1 MNKLKDYMLIGVLV
15 GVLIPIVLYLV
26 LLTFLEYALEE
37 NPLRES
43 TIQVIALFA
52 NFPLLRITLTK
63 YQKDRLGRGIL
74 LSTFVMAIWYIVQH
88 DLLEF

>member
-1 MNKLKDYMLIGVLV
+1 MNKLKDHMLIGVIV
-15 GVLIPIVLYLV
+15 GVLIPNLLYAV
-26 LLTFLEYALEE
+26 LLTFFEYALEE

>member
-1 MNKLKDYMLIGVLV
+1 MNKLKDNILTGVVV
-15 GVLIPIVLYLV
+15 GVFIPIVLYVV
-26 LLTFLEYALEE
+26 LLTFLEYMFVG

-43 TIQVIALFA
+43 TLQVIALFA

-88 DLLEF
+88 NLLEF

>member
-1 MNKLKDYMLIGVLV
+1 MNKLKDHMFIGVLV
-15 GVLIPIVLYLV
+15 GILIPVFLYAV
-26 LLTFLEYALEE
+26 LLTFFENTMDD

-43 TIQVIALFA
+43 TLQLIALFA
-52 NFPLLRITLTK
+52 NFPLLRMSLTK

-88 DLLEF
+88 NLLEL

>member
-1 MNKLKDYMLIGVLV
+1 MNKLKDHMLIGVLLGIV
-15 GVLIPIVLYLV
+15 IPIILYAV
-26 LLTFLEYALEE
+26 LLTFMEYALGE

-52 NFPLLRITLTK
+52 NFPLLRITLSK

>member
-1 MNKLKDYMLIGVLV
+1 MNKLKDHMLIGVVL
-15 GVLIPIVLYLV
+15 GVLIPIVLYAV
-26 LLTFLEYALEE
+26 LLTFLECMLVE
-37 NPLRES
+37 NTLRES
-43 TIQVIALFA
+43 TLQVIALFA

-88 DLLEF
+88 NLLEF

>member
-1 MNKLKDYMLIGVLV
+1 MNKLKDHMLTGVLL
-15 GVLIPIVLYLV
+15 GVLIPIVLYAV
-26 LLTFLEYALEE
+26 LLTFLECMLVE

-43 TIQVIALFA
+43 TLQVIALFA

-74 LSTFVMAIWYIVQH
+74 FSTFVMAIWYIFQH
-88 DLLEF
+88 NLLEF

>member
-1 MNKLKDYMLIGVLV
+1 MNKLKDNMLIGVLV

-52 NFPLLRITLTK
+52 NFPLLRIMLTK

>member
-1 MNKLKDYMLIGVLV
+1 MNKLKDHMLIGVVL
-15 GVLIPIVLYLV
+15 GVLIPIVLYAV
-26 LLTFLEYALEE
+26 LLTFFECMLVE

-43 TIQVIALFA
+43 TLQVIALFA
-52 NFPLLRITLTK
+52 NFPLLRIMLTN

-88 DLLEF
+88 NLLEF

>member
-1 MNKLKDYMLIGVLV
+1 MNKLKDHMLIGVLL
-15 GVLIPIVLYLV
+15 GALIPVFLYAV
-26 LLTFLEYALEE
+26 LLTFLECMLVD

-43 TIQVIALFA
+43 TLQVIALFA

>member
-1 MNKLKDYMLIGVLV
+1 MNKLKDHMFIGVVL
-15 GVLIPIVLYLV
+15 GVIIPIVLYAV
-26 LLTFLEYALEE
+26 LLTFLEYMFVG

-43 TIQVIALFA
+43 TLQVIALFA

-88 DLLEF
+88 NLLEF

>member
-1 MNKLKDYMLIGVLV
+1 MNKLKDHMLIGVLLGIV
-15 GVLIPIVLYLV
+15 IPIVLYAV

>member
-1 MNKLKDYMLIGVLV
+1 MNKLKDHMLIGVLV
-15 GVLIPIVLYLV
+15 GVLIPIVLYAV

-63 YQKDRLGRGIL
+63 YQKDSLGRGIL

>member
-1 MNKLKDYMLIGVLV
+1 MNKLKDNILTGVLV
-15 GVLIPIVLYLV
+15 GVFIPIVLYVV
-26 LLTFLEYALEE
+26 LLTFLEYMFVG

-43 TIQVIALFA
+43 TLQVIALFA

-88 DLLEF
+88 NLLEF

>member
-1 MNKLKDYMLIGVLV
+1 MNKLKDHMLIGVVL
-15 GVLIPIVLYLV
+15 GFLIPIVLYEV
-26 LLTFLEYALEE
+26 LLTFLECMLVE
-37 NPLRES
+37 NTLRES
-43 TIQVIALFA
+43 TLQVIALFA

-88 DLLEF
+88 NLLEF

>member
-1 MNKLKDYMLIGVLV
+1 MNKLKDHMLIGVV
-15 GVLIPIVLYLV
+15 IGVLIPIVLYAV

-52 NFPLLRITLTK
+52 NFPLLRITLSK

>member
-1 MNKLKDYMLIGVLV
+1 MNKLKDYMLIGVVL
-15 GVLIPIVLYLV
+15 GVLFPIVLYAV
-26 LLTFLEYALEE
+26 LLTFLECMLVD

-43 TIQVIALFA
+43 TLQVIALFA

-74 LSTFVMAIWYIVQH
+74 LTTFVMAIWYIVQH

>member
-1 MNKLKDYMLIGVLV
+1 MNKLKDHMLIGIVL
-15 GVLIPIVLYLV
+15 GVFIPIVLYAV
-26 LLTFLEYALEE
+26 LLTFLECMLVE

-43 TIQVIALFA
+43 TLQVIALFA
-52 NFPLLRITLTK
+52 NFPLLRIMLTK

-88 DLLEF
+88 NLLEF

>member
-1 MNKLKDYMLIGVLV
+1 MNKLKDHLLIGVVL
-15 GVLIPIVLYLV
+15 GVLIPIVLYAV

-74 LSTFVMAIWYIVQH
+74 LSTFVMALWYIVQH
-88 DLLEF
+88 NLLEL

>member
-1 MNKLKDYMLIGVLV
+1 MNKLKDHMLIGVLV
-15 GVLIPIVLYLV
+15 GVLIPIVLYAV
-26 LLTFLEYALEE
+26 LLTFLEYVLEE
-37 NPLRES
+37 NPIRES
-43 TIQVIALFA
+43 TIQLIALIA

-88 DLLEF
+88 NLLEF

>member
-1 MNKLKDYMLIGVLV
+1 MNKLKDHMLIGVLV
-15 GVLIPIVLYLV
+15 GVLIPIVLYVV
-26 LLTFLEYALEE
+26 LLTFLEYALDE

-74 LSTFVMAIWYIVQH
+74 LSTFVMAIWCIVQH

>member
-1 MNKLKDYMLIGVLV
+1 MSKLKDHMLIGVLV
-15 GVLIPIVLYLV
+15 GVLIPNVLYVV

-63 YQKDRLGRGIL
+63 YQKDLLGRGIL

-88 DLLEF
+88 DLLEL